1 MWGSRLNTSPCR
13 TWLRP
18 RTNRSHSS
26 SSNLHSSRHRGSSQL
41 SNQPE
46 QRAHRPAVIPPG
58 PFPSPIRWRRPARM
72 RSRRPSPPPPR
83 RREPSQ
89 QLLSRAAIIADRR
102 RIPPPRRRRQCRP
115 PPITPPPIWEGRR
128 REAHRRRLSPPPAP
142 TEGRLMAGALRHRAE
157 PTRPTGSSRPAPTP
171 DIRRREGRREAAA
184 ARLRRDL
191 PDILAIRLRPP
202 VRDIPEDRPRSA
214 AILLVGLLVIPAD
227 RYRRPPAV
235 LLLPGTQQ
243 AERPSPG
250 DLLRPLP
257 DIRLRAEHLPPKLCC
272 IMYIV
277 VKYRTVS
284 CRYSFYRRS

>member
-1 MWGSRLNTSPCR
+1 
-13 TWLRP
+13 
-18 RTNRSHSS
+18 
-26 SSNLHSSRHRGSSQL
+26 
-41 SNQPE
+41 
-46 QRAHRPAVIPPG
+46 
-58 PFPSPIRWRRPARM
+58 M

-83 RREPSQ
+83 RREPHRL
-89 QLLSRAAIIADRR
+89 LLSRAAIIADRR

-115 PPITPPPIWEGRR
+115 PPITPPPIWAGRHQ
-128 REAHRRRLSPPPAP
+128 EAHRRRRSPPAP
-142 TEGRLMAGALRHRAE
+142 TAVGRHMAAALRRRAE
-157 PTRPTGSSRPAPTP
+157 PTRPTDSSRPAPTP
-171 DIRRREGRREAAA
+171 DIRRREGRRESAD
-184 ARLRRDL
+184 RPL
-191 PDILAIRLRPP
+191 DILAIRAGRRLRPP